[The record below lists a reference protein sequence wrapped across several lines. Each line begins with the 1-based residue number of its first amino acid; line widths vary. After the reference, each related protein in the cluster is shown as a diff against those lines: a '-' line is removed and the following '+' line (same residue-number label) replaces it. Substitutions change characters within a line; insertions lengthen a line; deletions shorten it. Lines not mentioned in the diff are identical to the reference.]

1 MAGKDDNSVFIGRRT
16 TNNYV
21 LAAMMVLNEQNEC
34 VIKARG
40 RAISH
45 AVDVAEVLRN
55 RFMKDLVIKDI
66 EIGTEQL
73 PDRDGR
79 ESNVS
84 YIEITVEK
92 SK

>member
-21 LAAMMVLNEQNEC
+21 LAAMMVL
-34 VIKARG
+34 RG